1 MLAPATFEH
10 PKTREEFVDWLND
23 SAPHFLSH
31 GKTFDELNDMTDK
44 ELTQLYDAVLGIVY
58 FT

>member
-1 MLAPATFEH
+1 MLAPATVEH
-10 PKTREEFVDWLND
+10 PKTRQALVDWLNED
-23 SAPHFLSH
+23 APQLMNH
-31 GKTFDELNDMTDK
+31 GKTFDELKAMTDK